1 MRRGTSQNGEGS
13 SFRRGQASDAELIRK
28 VRNGESEA
36 FDRLYARHHQV
47 ALNVALGHADNS
59 GDAEDTVADA
69 FAAVLESLQAGKG
82 PDEFF
87 RAYLLTT
94 VTRMAHRTNRAAS
107 RVRPTDSDLDIDQA
121 VLDPDPALQAFEATT
136 VARAFGALPERWQT
150 VLWYLDV
157 ELQKPAAVAPLLG
170 LSPNAVS
177 ALALRAREGLRRN
190 YLQNHIEVQ
199 DDACRPYMERL
210 GGYAVNSLSA
220 RDKAQVQDH
229 LDQCLSC
236 QALLLELTELRSSM
250 RVVLIPLVTG
260 LSASFLAG
268 TGAWALPAASGGVLA
283 HGVWFPGKAG
293 ANGTPHTA
301 AMSIAAASAAVL
313 VAGGIAAAAMWGGT
327 AGTPAALPPALAE
340 AAAAGETPSAPTST
354 PASTPAATATEA
366 QALAVE
372 VPPSATVPGP
382 APAAAVP
389 GSVRPMVPPAPVA
402 AAQAEPAVL
411 QFLTVPTP
419 PVVPLP
425 AFSPLPAPVPAPS
438 VTALPVPV
446 PTPAPTQAP
455 MEPPGAPV
463 IPTPMPTPTPP
474 EPPSVPP
481 VTQRP
486 IFGQPSVSTVGD
498 RSVVTMDFTV
508 AEGRTFSTARIVF
521 LAEEVNGLNPKGMSA
536 PDGWDCAMGGTT
548 AGTMTCSSKS
558 PVSGKF
564 SFSVTVSLTN
574 NASNPGLSAIFTA
587 EGADAYP
594 VRVAL

>member
-28 VRNGESEA
+28 VRNGELEA

-94 VTRMAHRTNRAAS
+94 VTRMAHRTNRAAT
-107 RVRPTDSDLDIDQA
+107 RVRPTDSDSDVDQA

-177 ALALRAREGLRRN
+177 ALALRAREALRRN

-250 RVVLIPLVTG
+250 RVALIPLVTG

-283 HGVWFPGKAG
+283 HAGWFPGKTG

-301 AMSIAAASAAVL
+301 AMSIAAASVAVL

-340 AAAAGETPSAPTST
+340 AAAAGEAPTAPTST
-354 PASTPAATATEA
+354 PAETATEA
-366 QALAVE
+366 QAPAVE
-372 VPPSATVPGP
+372 VPPSATAPGSTPTPAVTDGVPVAPP
-382 APAAAVP
+382 APENAPPAAAA
-389 GSVRPMVPPAPVA
+389 R
-402 AAQAEPAVL
+402 L
-411 QFLTVPTP
+411 QFLTAPTP
-419 PVVPLP
+419 PVIPLPVVPLP
-425 AFSPLPAPVPAPS
+425 AISPMPVPVLEPS
-438 VTALPVPV
+438 ATALPVPV
-446 PTPAPTQAP
+446 PTQAPTQAP
-455 MEPPGAPV
+455 TEPPAAPQ
-463 IPTPMPTPTPP
+463 PTPTPT
-474 EPPSVPP
+474 EPPTVPP
-481 VTQRP
+481 VTQPP
-486 IFGQPSVSTVGD
+486 IYGQPSVNTVGD
-498 RSVVTMDFTV
+498 RSVITIDFTA

-536 PDGWDCAMGGTT
+536 PDGWDCAMGGVA
-548 AGTMTCSSKS
+548 AGTMTCFAMA

-564 SFSVTVSLTN
+564 SFSVTVSPTR
-574 NASNPGLSAIFTA
+574 NASNPSLSAIFTA
-587 EGADAYP
+587 EGIGDYA
-594 VRVAL
+594 VRAAL